1 MNELA
6 QFRSMSD
13 GQQKQILL
21 NNLQQGKFDEFE
33 NLLDPI
39 ALSSGKTAQTS
50 QSTADV
56 TSNNNSSKLSKTGAR
71 SLE

>member
-33 NLLDPI
+33 GLLDPP
-39 ALSSGKTAQTS
+39 AMFQAKANAEL
-50 QSTADV
+50 
-56 TSNNNSSKLSKTGAR
+56 
-71 SLE
+71 

>member
-33 NLLDPI
+33 MPI
-39 ALSSGKTAQTS
+39 EPPINIQQPHTATP
-50 QSTADV
+50 
-56 TSNNNSSKLSKTGAR
+56 
-71 SLE
+71 E